1 MLGSKKK
8 TKKKNREILGFEDG
22 EYFRTECNYRVFFG
36 S

>member
-8 TKKKNREILGFEDG
+8 KREILGFEDG
-22 EYFRTECNYRVFFG
+22 EYFKTEWNYRVFFG